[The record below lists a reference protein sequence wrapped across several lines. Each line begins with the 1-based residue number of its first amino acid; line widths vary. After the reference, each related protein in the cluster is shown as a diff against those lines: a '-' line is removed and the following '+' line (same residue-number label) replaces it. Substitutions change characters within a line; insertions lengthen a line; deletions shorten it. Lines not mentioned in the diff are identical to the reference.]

1 MIPYKL
7 PENYNQGALL
17 DELGSSILQDEKPM
31 ASGEAGLDSYVVVIE
46 PVSDIEAVQQM
57 LLDTCM
63 IGYPDFDH
71 TY

>member
-1 MIPYKL
+1 M
-7 PENYNQGALL
+7 
-17 DELGSSILQDEKPM
+17 GSSILQDEKPM